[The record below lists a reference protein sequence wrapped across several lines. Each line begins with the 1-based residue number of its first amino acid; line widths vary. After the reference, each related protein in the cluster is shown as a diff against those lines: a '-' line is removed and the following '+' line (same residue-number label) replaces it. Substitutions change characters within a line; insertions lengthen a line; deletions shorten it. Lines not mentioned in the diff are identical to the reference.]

1 MDEKKLEPCEVC
13 GKEDELTYV
22 KIVGLKKEY
31 RAKLCAECTNKII
44 NSIAEARKLALRK
57 MDEELLGK
65 MVDSSKDIVDL
76 MNRRGGY

>member
-1 MDEKKLEPCEVC
+1 MSEKKLEPCEVC

-31 RAKLCAECTNKII
+31 RAKLCTECTNKVI
-44 NSIAEARKLALRK
+44 SDIAEARKLALRK

-65 MVDSSKDIVDL
+65 MVDDANSIIDL
-76 MNRRGGY
+76 MNRRWN